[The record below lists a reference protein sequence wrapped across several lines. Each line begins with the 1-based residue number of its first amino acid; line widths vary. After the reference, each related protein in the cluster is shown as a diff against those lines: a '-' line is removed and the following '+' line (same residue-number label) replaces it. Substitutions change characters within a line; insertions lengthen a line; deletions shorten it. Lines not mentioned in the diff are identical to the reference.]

1 MLKEIPFIQ
10 LGSYSDYS
18 PIEGK
23 SKNQVLLLSNKVSIK
38 KINGAK

>member
-10 LGSYSDYS
+10 LGSDYS